1 MMCCAI
7 AALLMAA
14 FAALRSVAKRVLTIL
29 PLARWVAASF
39 AVFLMLA
46 GGSALMAR
54 GFDRAPRQTDFST
67 FLMQHICAF
76 APQGAGAALSPGR
89 GNTKR

>member
-1 MMCCAI
+1 MMCCAV

-14 FAALRSVAKRVLTIL
+14 TAALRGIAKLAWPRL
-29 PLARWVAASF
+29 PHARWVLASLVAAL
-39 AVFLMLA
+39 VLA

-54 GFDRAPRQTDFST
+54 QLDHALRQTDFST
-67 FLMQHICAF
+67 FLMQHICGF
-76 APQGAGAALSPGR
+76 AAHGDDAAPGR